1 MVELNSLDYAF
12 SYHHAFVYI
21 RQLVLYLRSALKK
34 SNPKSLRT
42 VYCWKY
48 VHCLRLWLAVLVAAC
63 LSEEEES
70 EGGPVYRYHCYYY
83 HRNYEEVSGRGCQ
96 DDEIPGLPPGGDR
109 PFNAVEREEV

>member
-1 MVELNSLDYAF
+1 MALIF
-12 SYHHAFVYI
+12 SYLASIVTVA
-21 RQLVLYLRSALKK
+21 RQIILTA
-34 SNPKSLRT
+34 
-42 VYCWKY
+42 
-48 VHCLRLWLAVLVAAC
+48 LVAAC